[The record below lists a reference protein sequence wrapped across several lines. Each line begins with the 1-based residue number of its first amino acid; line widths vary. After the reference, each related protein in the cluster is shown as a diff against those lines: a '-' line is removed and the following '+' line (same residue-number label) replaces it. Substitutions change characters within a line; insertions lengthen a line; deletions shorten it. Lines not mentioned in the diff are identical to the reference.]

1 MWRELAS
8 EFPDAD
14 IELQEPAT
22 PDALTAIEEQLGQP
36 LPAPLRELLTETDGI
51 EANYG
56 TEVIWTAEKI
66 LEENLSFRGNEQFR
80 NLYMPFDALMFFG
93 DNGGG
98 DQFAFVRTPPA
109 TKFSCG
115 TMKQTVAPGSRH
127 LLRPTC
133 AARSA
138 VTARTGTARRDQS
151 LKPFFAIST
160 WARTTGQAGERE
172 SFAA

>member
-14 IELQEPAT
+14 VQLQDPAT

-36 LPAPLRELLTETDGI
+36 LPGPLRELLTETDGI

-80 NLYMPFDALMFFG
+80 TLYMPFDALMFFG

-98 DQFAFVRTPPA
+98 DQFAFVRTPA
-109 TKFSCG
+109 RDEIFVWDHETDSR
-115 TMKQTVAPGSRH
+115 TWIAPS
-127 LLRPTC
+127 LEAYLR
-133 AARSA
+133 
-138 VTARTGTARRDQS
+138 
-151 LKPFFAIST
+151 ST
-160 WARTTGQAGERE
+160 LASNGEDWYRTT
-172 SFAA
+172 